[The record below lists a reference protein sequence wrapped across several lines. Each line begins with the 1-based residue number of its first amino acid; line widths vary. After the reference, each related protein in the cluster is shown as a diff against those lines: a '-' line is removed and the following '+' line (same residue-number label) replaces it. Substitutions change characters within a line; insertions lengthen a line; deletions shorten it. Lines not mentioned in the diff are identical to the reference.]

1 MVNDGKGT
9 PLERSGRVAYGHQSW
24 GALGSDIW
32 WWSLETVS
40 NLFIWTAAQVRLFFG
55 SVSWSGIDL
64 PSPVRVYDI
73 ASKATLNQSL
83 IQKELELMFVI

>member
-1 MVNDGKGT
+1 MVMVNEGGGT
-9 PLERSGRVAYGHQSW
+9 PLERSGRVAHGHQSW

-64 PSPVRVYDI
+64 SSPVRVYDI
-73 ASKATLNQSL
+73 
-83 IQKELELMFVI
+83 